1 MIIIGITGPTGC
13 GKTTLLREIARRGG
27 FCIDCDA
34 LYYSML
40 RTNEALR
47 SDLCGAFGNVFL
59 PDGSLNRR
67 ALGSIV
73 FQNEEKLQ
81 LLDSIIFRH
90 MGYEVERIIC
100 HEQYIGTK
108 ILAIDAIKLIECG
121 FSRFCDATV
130 AVLSPEEMRV
140 QRIMERDQI
149 PEEYARS
156 RIRAQQPESFFRENC
171 TYSIENTGTFS
182 EFEENAKLFIDKLI
196 KELQP

>member
-1 MIIIGITGPTGC
+1 
-13 GKTTLLREIARRGG
+13 
-27 FCIDCDA
+27 
-34 LYYSML
+34 
-40 RTNEALR
+40 
-47 SDLCGAFGNVFL
+47 
-59 PDGSLNRR
+59 
-67 ALGSIV
+67 
-73 FQNEEKLQ
+73 
-81 LLDSIIFRH
+81 FRH

-100 HEQYIGTK
+100 QEQYIGTK

-182 EFEENAKLFIDKLI
+182 EFEENAKLFVDKLI